1 MRCTLQ
7 TLGARSPGEPRH
19 RLRHSCPLHSP
30 QSVVNLGL
38 PQFAGSSGRGRHDCS
53 TAHHRRARALGLR
66 TGRELDLA
74 VAGADV
80 VGTSLHHL
88 FDDGTFAV
96 AVPSDS
102 AIAAMVVAAGS
113 AGMPALLELTDQA
126 PLPLREPV
134 RSLVWVRG
142 NVVAAS
148 DREARGI
155 VDVIAS
161 RIPDPA
167 LLDIRTDMRLRT
179 EPGSVLLCLT
189 VGIRRRRRFHGSR
202 IGGRLSPAERAP
214 GSLLCA
220 RGGMA
225 LPYRPRPPRSG
236 RAAGQ
241 AVATELATREVRLL
255 GIDRYGIQLRV
266 EGAESDHD
274 VRLPFNEP
282 VNDTAGLSQALRIL
296 AGCPFLN
303 GLRARK
309 I

>member
-7 TLGARSPGEPRH
+7 TLGARSAGEPRH

-102 AIAAMVVAAGS
+102 AIAATVVAAGS

-189 VGIRRRRRFHGSR
+189 VESVV
-202 IGGRLSPAERAP
+202 
-214 GSLLCA
+214 
-220 RGGMA
+220 
-225 LPYRPRPPRSG
+225 
-236 RAAGQ
+236 
-241 AVATELATREVRLL
+241 VADST
-255 GIDRYGIQLRV
+255 
-266 EGAESDHD
+266 GAESVD
-274 VRLPFNEP
+274 VSALLSARPDPFCALGRDGSP
-282 VNDTAGLSQALRIL
+282 ISTTTTAIWSSGWPG
-296 AGCPFLN
+296 GCH
-303 GLRARK
+303 
-309 I
+309 

>member
-1 MRCTLQ
+1 MTAAPPTTAERV
-7 TLGARSPGEPRH
+7 RSA
-19 RLRHSCPLHSP
+19 C
-30 QSVVNLGL
+30 
-38 PQFAGSSGRGRHDCS
+38 
-53 TAHHRRARALGLR
+53 ARAASS
-66 TGRELDLA
+66 TLA

-179 EPGSVLLCLT
+179 EPGPVLLCLT
-189 VGIRRRRRFHGSR
+189 VESVVVADSTGAESVDVSALLSARPDPFCALEAGWLSHIDHDHRDLVERLARRLPLNLQHG
-202 IGGRLSPAERAP
+202 
-214 GSLLCA
+214 
-220 RGGMA
+220 
-225 LPYRPRPPRSG
+225 
-236 RAAGQ
+236 
-241 AVATELATREVRLL
+241 EVRLL

>member
-1 MRCTLQ
+1 MTAAPPTTAERV
-7 TLGARSPGEPRH
+7 RSA
-19 RLRHSCPLHSP
+19 C
-30 QSVVNLGL
+30 
-38 PQFAGSSGRGRHDCS
+38 
-53 TAHHRRARALGLR
+53 ARAASS
-66 TGRELDLA
+66 TLA
-74 VAGADV
+74 IAGADV

-96 AVPSDS
+96 AVPADS
-102 AIAAMVVAAGS
+102 ATAATVVSAGPN
-113 AGMPALLELTDQA
+113 GMPALLELTDQA

-142 NVVAAS
+142 NVVAAT

-161 RIPDPA
+161 RTPDPA

-179 EPGSVLLCLT
+179 EPGSILLCLT
-189 VGIRRRRRFHGSR
+189 VESVVVADSTGAESVDVSALLGARPDPFCALEAGWLSHIDNDHHDLVERLARRLPLSLQHG
-202 IGGRLSPAERAP
+202 
-214 GSLLCA
+214 
-220 RGGMA
+220 
-225 LPYRPRPPRSG
+225 
-236 RAAGQ
+236 
-241 AVATELATREVRLL
+241 EVRLL

-266 EGAESDHD
+266 EGEAGDHD